1 MIKSA
6 SQSSLTSNI
15 KYRSMSAGSVPS
27 SEYLITSTVLTQNE
41 PSITFDVSGL
51 SAQFRHL
58 VLCMTIRS
66 TYANYPVFDTGMRF
80 NGDSAANYSFHQL
93 LGLGSGSALSET
105 GTNQTSMRCG
115 VGAANSL
122 GSSIFGAS
130 TVEILDAFSS
140 TKNKTIRSLDG
151 TMGGATNGNYVMLHS
166 GSWRNT
172 ASITSITLIDQYGG
186 NFVTGSRFS
195 LYGVTA

>member
-58 VLCMTIRS
+58 VLLEALMPTTQFLIR
-66 TYANYPVFDTGMRF
+66 A
-80 NGDSAANYSFHQL
+80 
-93 LGLGSGSALSET
+93 
-105 GTNQTSMRCG
+105 
-115 VGAANSL
+115 
-122 GSSIFGAS
+122 
-130 TVEILDAFSS
+130 
-140 TKNKTIRSLDG
+140 
-151 TMGGATNGNYVMLHS
+151 
-166 GSWRNT
+166 
-172 ASITSITLIDQYGG
+172 
-186 NFVTGSRFS
+186 
-195 LYGVTA
+195 